1 MLVATFEVNSTVA
14 YTRSPMWLILTSR
27 MDPHCS
33 KVLAAVVNHTHSS
46 MLTSRNIVRR
56 DLSEASCK
64 RPPTNTVLFSRSL
77 RIGQSNMSL
86 RHSAAEL
93 TV

>member
-33 KVLAAVVNHTHSS
+33 KVLA
-46 MLTSRNIVRR
+46 VRR
-56 DLSEASCK
+56 EPCSLFNAHIPKHSAQGFVGSFLHETADQY
-64 RPPTNTVLFSRSL
+64 RTVLA
-77 RIGQSNMSL
+77 ITEEQSI
-86 RHSAAEL
+86 
-93 TV
+93 